1 MKEEILLESLIYTF
15 DWMTRVQ
22 TLGNGASGARKTIIF
37 MSQFPF
43 ICGRHSYNVPQMY
56 PKMYPKCTLI
66 PK

>member
-1 MKEEILLESLIYTF
+1 MKEEILRESLIYTF
-15 DWMTRVQ
+15 DRMTRAQ
-22 TLGNGASGARKTIIF
+22 TLRNGASGARKTIIF